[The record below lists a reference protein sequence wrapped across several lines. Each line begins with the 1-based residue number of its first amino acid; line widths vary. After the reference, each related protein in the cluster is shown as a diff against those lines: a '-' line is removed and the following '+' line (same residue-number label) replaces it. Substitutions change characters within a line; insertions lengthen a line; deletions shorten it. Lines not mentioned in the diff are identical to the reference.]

1 MLSIIIVNYNVRY
14 FIEACLHSV
23 EKACKNIEAEIFVVD
38 NASTDDSKLA
48 LPKLFPNVHFIW
60 NEVNLGFSKANNLAI
75 KKATGQYILFLN
87 PDTIVPEDCFEKCLS
102 FFSTHHDAGALG
114 VHMIDG
120 NGIFH
125 KESKRSFPAPAVS
138 FYKMI
143 GLSNLFP
150 KSALFAS
157 YYAGHLPENKT
168 ASVDVLSGAFMMIS
182 KKIMDRLKGFDE
194 DYFMYAEDIDMSY
207 RVKKTGFKN
216 YFFADTSII
225 HFKGEST
232 KKRDVEYVRNFYGA
246 MKLFVNKHYGQQ
258 SFIKNAMLISIAAA
272 QFLANSKRKINNAWK
287 HKSFPFNDNKEI
299 KSIVIAAN
307 NETFNQMLHVIKKA
321 KNKFVISGR
330 IKINEQDIE
339 PASTTLLELNN
350 YTSKNQTDF
359 ILFCE
364 GNKNLSF
371 LGIIEAL
378 KSNPIKSICLFNI
391 NNQPFILGNNY
402 IIAENMEEDVTIDSA
417 NLQ

>member
-23 EKACKNIEAEIFVVD
+23 EKACKNINVEVFVVD
-38 NASTDDSKLA
+38 NASTDNSRLE
-48 LPKLFPNVHFIW
+48 LPALFPNVHFIW

-120 NGIFH
+120 NGNFH

-150 KSALFAS
+150 NSKLFAA

-168 ASVDVLSGAFMMIS
+168 ASVEVLSGAFMMIS
-182 KKIMDRLKGFDE
+182 KKIMDRVKGFDE
-194 DYFMYAEDIDMSY
+194 DYFMYAEDIDLSY

-216 YFFADTSII
+216 YYFADTSII

-232 KKRDVEYVRNFYGA
+232 KKTDAEYVEHFYGA
-246 MKLFVNKHYGQQ
+246 MKLFVHKHYRQQ
-258 SFIKNAMLISIAAA
+258 NYIKNTMMFSIAAA
-272 QFLANSKRKINNAWK
+272 RFLANSKRKLNNIWK
-287 HKSFPFNDNKEI
+287 NKSFPFNDHKHVR
-299 KSIVIAAN
+299 SIIIAAN
-307 NETFNQMLHVIKKA
+307 NDTFNQMLHVIKQA
-321 KNKFVISGR
+321 KNKFLISGR
-330 IKINEQDIE
+330 IKINLQDAE
-339 PASTTLLELNN
+339 PASTTLTELNN
-350 YTSKNQTDF
+350 YLSENQTDA
-359 ILFCE
+359 ILYCE
-364 GNKNLSF
+364 GSNNLSF
-371 LGIIEAL
+371 YEIIEEIKNNHK
-378 KSNPIKSICLFNI
+378 KSTCLFNI
-391 NNQPFILGNNY
+391 KNQPFIFGNNY
-402 IIAENMEEDVTIDSA
+402 IISENVDEPSTID
-417 NLQ
+417 

>member
-23 EKACKNIEAEIFVVD
+23 EKACKNINAEVFVVD

-48 LPKLFPNVHFIW
+48 LPTLFPNVHFIW

-120 NGIFH
+120 NGNFH
-125 KESKRSFPAPAVS
+125 KESKRSFPAPTVS

-150 KSALFAS
+150 NSKLFAA

-168 ASVDVLSGAFMMIS
+168 ASVEVLSGAFMMIS
-182 KKIMDRLKGFDE
+182 KKIMDRVKGFDE
-194 DYFMYAEDIDMSY
+194 DYFMYAEDIDLSY

-216 YFFADTSII
+216 YYFAETSII

-232 KKRDVEYVRNFYGA
+232 KKTDVEYVQNFYGA
-246 MKLFVNKHYGQQ
+246 MKLFVHKHYRHEN
-258 SFIKNAMLISIAAA
+258 FIRNAMMVSIAAA
-272 QFLANSKRKINNAWK
+272 QFLANSKRKINNIWRN
-287 HKSFPFNDNKEI
+287 KSIAFNDNKND
-299 KSIVIAAN
+299 KSIIIAAN
-307 NETFNQMLHVIKKA
+307 NQTFNQMLHVIKHA
-321 KNKFVISGR
+321 KNKLLISGR
-330 IKINEQDIE
+330 IKINEQDID
-339 PASTTLLELNN
+339 PASTTLQELND
-350 YTSKNQTDF
+350 YFSKNHTDF

-371 LGIIEAL
+371 LEIIEAL
-378 KSNPIKSICLFNI
+378 KSNPQKSTCLFSI
-391 NNQPFILGNNY
+391 NNQPFIFGNNY
-402 IIAENMEEDVTIDSA
+402 IIAENMEEVATID
-417 NLQ
+417 

>member
-38 NASTDDSKLA
+38 NASTDDSKLV
-48 LPKLFPNVHFIW
+48 LPTLFPNVHFIW

-75 KKATGQYILFLN
+75 KKAIGQYILFLN

-120 NGIFH
+120 NGNFH

-143 GLSNLFP
+143 GLSNLSP
-150 KSALFAS
+150 NSKLFAA

-182 KKIMDRLKGFDE
+182 KKIMDRVKGFDE
-194 DYFMYAEDIDMSY
+194 DYFMYAEDIDLSY

-216 YFFADTSII
+216 YYFAETSIV

-232 KKRDVEYVRNFYGA
+232 KKTDAEYVQNFYGA
-246 MKLFVNKHYGQQ
+246 MKLFVQKHYRQEN
-258 SFIKNAMLISIAAA
+258 FIKNAMMISIAAA
-272 QFLANSKRKINNAWK
+272 QFLANSKRSINNIWK
-287 HKSFPFNDNKEI
+287 NKLFPFNESKHGQ
-299 KSIVIAAN
+299 SIIVAAN
-307 NETFNQMLHVIKKA
+307 NETFNKMLHILKQA
-321 KNKFVISGR
+321 KNKFLISGR
-330 IKINEQDIE
+330 IKINVQDIE
-339 PASTTLLELNN
+339 PASITLPELNN
-350 YTSKNQTDF
+350 YLSNNKTDY
-359 ILFCE
+359 ILYCE
-364 GNKNLSF
+364 GKSNLSF
-371 LGIIEAL
+371 LEIIETL
-378 KSNPIKSICLFNI
+378 KSNPKKSTCLFNI
-391 NNQPFILGNNY
+391 NNQPFIFGNNF
-402 IIAENMEEDVTIDSA
+402 IIAENMEEATTIV
-417 NLQ
+417 

>member
-23 EKACKNIEAEIFVVD
+23 EKASKNIEAEIIVVD
-38 NASTDDSKLA
+38 NASRDDSA
-48 LPKLFPNVHFIW
+48 SVLPTLFPNVHFIW
-60 NEVNLGFSKANNLAI
+60 NETNLGFSKANNLAI

-102 FFSTHHDAGALG
+102 FFSIHHDAGALG

-125 KESKRSFPAPAVS
+125 KESKRGFPAPAVS

-143 GLSNLFP
+143 GLANLFP
-150 KSALFAS
+150 TSKTYAA

-168 ASVDVLSGAFMMIS
+168 ASVEVLSGAFMMIS
-182 KKIMDRLKGFDE
+182 KKIMDRIKGFDE

-216 YFFADTSII
+216 YYFAETSII

-232 KKRDVEYVRNFYGA
+232 KKTDAEYVRNFYGA
-246 MKLFVNKHYGQQ
+246 MKLFVEKHYNQQ
-258 SFIKNAMLISIAAA
+258 SFIKNTMKISIAAA
-272 QFLANSKRKINNAWK
+272 QFFANTKRKLNNIWK
-287 HKSFPFNDNKEI
+287 NTSSLNNDKNKS

-307 NETFNQMLHVIKKA
+307 NESFNQMLHIIKTA
-321 KNKFVISGR
+321 KNIFLISGR
-330 IKINEQDIE
+330 IKINDQDIE
-339 PASTTLLELNN
+339 PSSTTLPDLNN
-350 YTSKNQTDF
+350 YLSNHKTDY
-359 ILFCE
+359 ILYCE
-364 GNKNLSF
+364 GKNNLSF
-371 LGIIEAL
+371 FEIIEAL
-378 KSNPIKSICLFNI
+378 KCHHKNSNSLFNI
-391 NNQPFILGNNY
+391 SNRAFIFGNNY
-402 IIAENMEEDVTIDSA
+402 IISESETSTID
-417 NLQ
+417 